1 MFDAIALA
9 PTREDQVYD
18 QLRQAIIER
27 RLVPGQ
33 EVVVAGIA
41 SEMGVSRIPVIS
53 ACKRL
58 IGEGFLVANPR
69 RRVTVAA
76 LTPDRIE
83 EGKEVLLA
91 LENVVLERVVGR
103 VTDADLRRWRKLND
117 AVRRFQPPPGFLT
130 PNVADARFHGALWEA
145 ADRPYLLQQ
154 IQLVYDHNQPARAL
168 QHRRHDPERSAAE
181 HDEILAA
188 LERRDVEAAKDALR
202 RHRERGTA
210 IQIDVLRSIEKS
222 APSA

>member
-9 PTREDQVYD
+9 PTREEQVYD

-27 RLVPGQ
+27 KLVPGQ
-33 EVVVAGIA
+33 EVVVASVA
-41 SEMGVSRIPVIS
+41 TQMGVSRIPVIS

-76 LTPDRIE
+76 LTAARIE

-91 LENVVLERVVGR
+91 LENVALEHVVR
-103 VTDADLRRWRKLND
+103 RMTDADVARWERLND
-117 AVRRFQPPPGFLT
+117 AVRRFRRPPGSLT
-130 PNVADARFHGALWEA
+130 PNVPDEKFHASLWRA

-154 IQLVYDHNQPARAL
+154 IQLVYDQNQPARAL
-168 QHRRHDPERSAAE
+168 QHRRPDPERSAAE
-181 HDEILAA
+181 HDAILAA
-188 LERRDVEAAKDALR
+188 LKRRDVGAAKDALR
-202 RHRERGTA
+202 RHRDRGTS
-210 IQIDVLRSIEKS
+210 IQIDVLRSLD
-222 APSA
+222 